1 MRPKIYKIK
10 HSNVSLNIL
19 KQIIFLK
26 KQQWN
31 YSFRSHLSWIH
42 SNLKK
47 NDTHILLK
55 FKNKIIGYTMLRHKI
70 LSLDKRF
77 KKVIY
82 FDTHIIEK
90 NYRGKKYKNLKFS
103 YLLMKGVL
111 IEVKKLERISILRC
125 RKIHEKYYSKSKW
138 VKNSKIKFNDKKK
151 LITMVFSNKQFK
163 IKGNALIN
171 L

>member
-1 MRPKIYKIK
+1 
-10 HSNVSLNIL
+10 
-19 KQIIFLK
+19 
-26 KQQWN
+26 
-31 YSFRSHLSWIH
+31 
-42 SNLKK
+42 
-47 NDTHILLK
+47 
-55 FKNKIIGYTMLRHKI
+55 MLRHKI

-90 NYRGKKYKNLKFS
+90 NYRGKKYKNLKFF